1 MTVKQGE
8 HNSSDSGSSSWV
20 WDMHQLLWDR
30 PDPLQT
36 EKTQERGHVCSALGC
51 ICPWWTLT
59 SARQTTLEA
68 AALPLAQPEPISGW
82 PVGFHRWQTAG
93 GGRFPSRY
101 FGDSMTG
108 SHAVLTVAS
117 CINQPPPES
126 AVLSRPCCPSSGCAL
141 WTSCSPNLCVGLK
154 TQLCS

>member
-8 HNSSDSGSSSWV
+8 HNSSDSGSSCWA
-20 WDMHQLLWDR
+20 WAMHQLLWDR

-36 EKTQERGHVCSALGC
+36 ERTQERGHVCSALGC

-93 GGRFPSRY
+93 GGRFPGRY
-101 FGDSMTG
+101 FGDSKIG
-108 SHAVLTVAS
+108 SHAVLTVAP
-117 CINQPPPES
+117 CINRLTPTW
-126 AVLSRPCCPSSGCAL
+126 SSGSVQTL
-141 WTSCSPNLCVGLK
+141 LSIFRLRTLDKLLPNPLCWPENTVL
-154 TQLCS
+154 